1 LYNFPKDTKQTNKQK
16 ALFIRRLLI
25 KKHSQSFLLFAL
37 LISLLCGCADK
48 QKQPAN
54 TEPTA
59 TEPVTEPA
67 TQAPTEAPTEPATEA
82 PTQPEGLQLNM
93 DLLNDVGRTYDE
105 LTEKYGELTKIDS
118 LHGGLSYQF
127 ENGFGIYNF
136 SLDSSWNAHPLYIQ
150 DPDTHPLRDQLFEDK
165 QGKYIPL
172 PKEDAKCCS
181 IEDIIATELFII
193 SDDTILISDIK
204 NIDGMTVSTETHE
217 HALDFD
223 PPTPGAPKYVSTFI
237 LKGYEHIIIAF
248 SHEEFESI
256 DSSSIL
262 DLLFPPKR

>member
-1 LYNFPKDTKQTNKQK
+1 MKKF
-16 ALFIRRLLI
+16 ALWTLTLV
-25 KKHSQSFLLFAL
+25 LLF
-37 LISLLCGCADK
+37 SLLCGCADK

-67 TQAPTEAPTEPATEA
+67 TQAPTEAPTEPTTEA

-105 LTEKYGELTKIDS
+105 LTEKYGELTKYCS
-118 LHGGLSYQF
+118 PHGGYAYNYQ
-127 ENGFGIYNF
+127 NGYGSYNF
-136 SLDSSWNAHPLYIQ
+136 YGADVLIENTAYNYYRKLYITTSNNVNY
-150 DPDTHPLRDQLFEDK
+150 DHVPYDEEGDF
-165 QGKYIPL
+165 IPL

-181 IEDIIATELFII
+181 IEDIIATELFIT

-204 NIDGMTVSTETHE
+204 NIDGMTVASETHE

-223 PPTPGAPKYVSTFI
+223 PPTIGAPKYVTSFT
-237 LKGYEHIIIAF
+237 LKGYEHIIIVLK
-248 SHEEFESI
+248 HEEFEFI
-256 DSSSIL
+256 DSNSIL
-262 DLLFPPKR
+262 NLNFPPRR